1 MVKAYTKSL
10 PLPTT
15 CINQMKRTMQNPSY
29 HAEGDVYTHTLMV
42 LENVLKLDESWG
54 LTEKEREILY
64 WTALLHDIGKPK
76 TTKWENGR
84 YHSHGHEAAGVP
96 VARNILLQRPE
107 LSTEQ
112 RRTILDLIRWHS
124 IPLQYGIRKNPV
136 SAYIPIALQVDLR
149 LLGIFAYC
157 DLTGRICKNQQQV
170 WDLTSHF
177 KEEILPK
184 VIARIGT
191 FRSLQEKYQEADLLH
206 KNSLWQASQ
215 FRDSRLLEK
224 LLAEPVMETENS
236 RRSNTCIVPV
246 GSSAKSMQSYLDA
259 RYSQAVRIELNKK
272 DRPYLHHAIIKQ
284 IDPQEILLFEGD
296 FTDESLR
303 RELIDILRMEQMEV
317 KILYFEDQLEE
328 LLAEITDPI
337 SYTEIRRRYADQGQI
352 HPWEAHEIEF
362 INNSF
367 H

>member
-10 PLPTT
+10 PLPTA

-54 LTEKEREILY
+54 LTENEREILY

-96 VARNILLQRPE
+96 IARNILLQRQE

-112 RRTILDLIRWHS
+112 RTTILNLIRWHS
-124 IPLQYGIRKNPV
+124 IPLRFGIRKSPV
-136 SAYIPIALQVDLR
+136 SEYIPIAIQVDLR

-170 WDLTSHF
+170 WDLTGNF
-177 KEEILPK
+177 KERILPE
-184 VIARIGT
+184 VISRIGT
-191 FRSLQEKYQEADLLH
+191 FASLQETYREADLLH

-215 FRDSRLLEK
+215 FSESRLLEK
-224 LLAEPVMETENS
+224 LLSESVMPTDKKRKN
-236 RRSNTCIVPV
+236 NTCIIPI
-246 GSSAKSMQSYLDA
+246 GASASSMQNFLDA
-259 RYSQAVRIELNKK
+259 RFHQAVRLQVEKE
-272 DRPYLHHAIIKQ
+272 DSLHLHNAISKQ
-284 IDPQEILLFEGD
+284 FDPEKVLLFEGD
-296 FTDESLR
+296 FTGESLR

-317 KILYFEDQLEE
+317 KILYFEEQLED
-328 LLAEITDPI
+328 LLSGITDPI
-337 SYTEIRRRYADQGQI
+337 SYREIRRKYARQGQI

-362 INNSF
+362 INTSKV
-367 H
+367 

>member
-1 MVKAYTKSL
+1 MAYTKSL
-10 PLPTT
+10 PLPST
-15 CINQMKRTMQNPSY
+15 CINQMKRTMQNPCY

-54 LTEKEREILY
+54 LTEREREILY

-84 YHSHGHEAAGVP
+84 YHSHGHETAGVP
-96 VARNILLQRPE
+96 IARNILLQRPE

-124 IPLQYGIRKNPV
+124 IPLQLGIRKSPV

-149 LLGIFAYC
+149 LLGIFAFC
-157 DLTGRICKNQQQV
+157 DLTGRICKNQEQI
-170 WDLTSHF
+170 WDLTGNF
-177 KEEILPK
+177 NEKILPE

-191 FRSLQEKYQEADLLH
+191 YSSLQETYQQADLLH

-224 LLAEPVMETENS
+224 LLSESVMEAENS
-236 RRSNTCIVPV
+236 QYNNTCIIPI
-246 GSSAKSMQSYLDA
+246 GASAYSMQHILDVG
-259 RYSQAVRIELNKK
+259 YSQAVRIQVDKK
-272 DRPYLHHAIIKQ
+272 DRPHLHNAIFKRIAS
-284 IDPQEILLFEGD
+284 DEVLLFEGD
-296 FTDESLR
+296 FTDEGLR
-303 RELIDILRMEQMEV
+303 RELIDILRMEQMWV
-317 KILYFEDQLEE
+317 KVLYFEDQLEE
-328 LLAEITDPI
+328 LLSGITDPI
-337 SYTEIRRRYADQGQI
+337 RYTEIRGKYARQGQI

-362 INNSF
+362 IKTGKA
-367 H
+367 

>member
-96 VARNILLQRPE
+96 IARNILLQRPE
-107 LSTEQ
+107 LSAEQ
-112 RRTILDLIRWHS
+112 RKVILDLIRWHS

-136 SAYIPIALQVDLR
+136 SDYIPIALQVDLR

-170 WDLTSHF
+170 WDLTAHF
-177 KEEILPK
+177 KEKILPE

-191 FRSLQEKYQEADLLH
+191 FSSLQERYQEADLLH

-224 LLAEPVMETENS
+224 LLSESVMETGNS
-236 RRSNTCIVPV
+236 HKTNTCIIPV
-246 GSSAKSMQSYLDA
+246 GAFAASMQSYLDA
-259 RYSQAVRIELNKK
+259 HYSEAVRIQVGKK
-272 DRPYLHHAIIKQ
+272 DRPQLHHAIFKRIT
-284 IDPQEILLFEGD
+284 PEEVLLFEGD
-296 FTDESLR
+296 FTDEALR

-317 KILYFEDQLEE
+317 KILYFEDQLED
-328 LLAEITDPI
+328 LLAGITDPI
-337 SYTEIRRRYADQGQI
+337 KYTDIRARYARQGQI

-362 INNSF
+362 VNPSNY
-367 H
+367 